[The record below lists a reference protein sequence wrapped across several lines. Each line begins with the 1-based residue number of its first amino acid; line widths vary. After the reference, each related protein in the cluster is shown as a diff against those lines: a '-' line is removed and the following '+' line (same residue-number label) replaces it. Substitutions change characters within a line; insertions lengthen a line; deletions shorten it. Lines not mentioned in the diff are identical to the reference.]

1 MIRVL
6 VVDDSPT
13 VREAIKALIATT
25 DDIEVVAEAS
35 TGKEALAILSK
46 NKVDVV
52 TMDIVM
58 PGGIDGFEATS
69 LIMHHYPV
77 PIIIITACYNPDEVQ
92 MSFRAVEAGAV
103 AILQKP
109 ALNDLSANNELLNTI
124 RLMSEVK
131 VVRRKRFDQI
141 LAEKA
146 SQQLKPKLDDF
157 SLIAIGASTGGPQV
171 IQKILSSL
179 PADYPLPILVVQH
192 IASGFTEGMVRW
204 LQSSSKLHIKIA
216 EDGEALNPST
226 VYFPPDDRHIAV
238 SSCQTI
244 KVSDDRFENAVRP
257 SVSYL
262 FRSIA
267 RHCASKS
274 VAIVLTGMGK
284 DGSEG
289 LKMIKDAGGFTIAQD
304 EASSLIYGMPLECVK
319 LGAVSM
325 SASPDKIIEFLL
337 ELTKPKLEANL
348 T

>member
-13 VREAIKALIATT
+13 IREAIKALVATT

-52 TMDIVM
+52 TMDIMM
-58 PGGIDGFEATS
+58 PGGTDGFETTS
-69 LIMHHYPV
+69 LIMQHYPV
-77 PIIIITACYNPDEVQ
+77 PIIIITACYNPDEVD

-109 ALNDLSANNELLNTI
+109 ALNDLTANNELLNTI

-131 VVRRKRFDQI
+131 VVRRKRFNQI
-141 LAEKA
+141 LADT
-146 SQQLKPKLDDF
+146 SQQLKPKLNDF

-171 IQKILSSL
+171 IQKILSAM

-216 EDGEALNPST
+216 EDGEPLRAST

-238 SSCQTI
+238 SSCQSI
-244 KVSDDRFENAVRP
+244 KIADDQFENAVRP

-284 DGSEG
+284 DGSEE

-304 EASSLIYGMPLECVK
+304 EASSLIYGMPSECVK

-337 ELTKPKLEANL
+337 ELNKP
-348 T
+348 